1 VSLESWEYNALAMKT
16 KFKKAGMIIVSFAL
30 IILGLV
36 GLALPFLQ
44 GFLFLFTGIALLSLV
59 SKRMR
64 AWLEERTRPY
74 PKTHKFV
81 EKTQQWMIGIIGSTD
96 D

>member
-1 VSLESWEYNALAMKT
+1 MKT
-16 KFKKAGMIIVSFAL
+16 KIKKVGMVIVSVGL
-30 IILGLV
+30 ILLGIV

-81 EKTQQWMIGIIGSTD
+81 QKTQQWMISIIGSTD